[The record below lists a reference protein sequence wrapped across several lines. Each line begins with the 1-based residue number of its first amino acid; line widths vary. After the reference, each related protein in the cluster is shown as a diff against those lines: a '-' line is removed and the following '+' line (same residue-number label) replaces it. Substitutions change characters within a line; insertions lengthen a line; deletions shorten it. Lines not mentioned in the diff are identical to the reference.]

1 MQYFNFHSVI
11 FAHCR
16 KSSTTISKVWLRCQQ
31 ISCLRQQFWKRK
43 SVASQRF
50 SSSSSSCVASKQS
63 TGCQQM
69 QGCSFTATS
78 AITPWLPTHSA
89 CCKRAVH
96 QPNPKKKNKNP
107 SLLDRFSIIPAVR
120 EADRS
125 CFLKWKLSSP
135 PQTLFASIING
146 WESSFC
152 LCRIQFF
159 FFFGP
164 HVI

>member
-16 KSSTTISKVWLRCQQ
+16 KCSTTISKVWLRCQQ
-31 ISCLRQQFWKRK
+31 ISCLRQEFWKRK

-96 QPNPKKKNKNP
+96 QPNPKKKKKIHP
-107 SLLDRFSIIPAVR
+107 SWIVSVLFQLLEKQIIHVSWGGNYHHLHRP
-120 EADRS
+120 
-125 CFLKWKLSSP
+125 CLHPSSMGENLP
-135 PQTLFASIING
+135 FACAG
-146 WESSFC
+146 SSFFG
-152 LCRIQFF
+152 FF
-159 FFFGP
+159 L
-164 HVI
+164 VLM